1 MYTQQRL
8 RRGLALRSN
17 RCARGCLAAASQ
29 QHGSTMKSKKWGGEV
44 GSDPAANKNGRKK
57 ARTKIVRAVYI
68 HKIYNDLESGD
79 AVQPVIDAGADA
91 KEGYAQRT
99 DGKRNLGAGSG
110 LEVG

>member
-1 MYTQQRL
+1 MI
-8 RRGLALRSN
+8 S
-17 RCARGCLAAASQ
+17 
-29 QHGSTMKSKKWGGEV
+29 SK
-44 GSDPAANKNGRKK
+44 PNLCNKNGRKK